1 MQYGNNKLS
10 NKMIGVV
17 SAVKASKTIQTI
29 IINST
34 KGLSRLLEAL
44 RYNSKLLTKKNSTVL
59 ATRALVKY
67 VQVIKIQK
75 VKVG

>member
-10 NKMIGVV
+10 NKMIGIV
-17 SAVKASKTIQTI
+17 SVVKASKTIQTI

-59 ATRALVKY
+59 ATKALVKY